1 MKKLQVT
8 SYKLRVT
15 SYKRFTSHLKSLTSY
30 LIPLIAFCFLPF
42 ALFAQHKPMQPK
54 PAQNKPTHNKP
65 MVDLN
70 ESRAVYFGLLFGPT
84 IDWLS
89 PTTNQIERKTATG
102 GVIAGALVEPSL
114 VKERFLYFSTGV
126 VVRYLQGKV
135 TFDNEYTLNDSSRTI
150 NALRHYETAYLTLP
164 TGVKFKTN
172 PVKNCVFTGV
182 TGLYHNFKIT
192 GKQFDSFKLDDDEEY
207 DISTHKKNNTNV
219 ALFAESVY
227 AGLGFEY
234 VIGKSRAFANL
245 EYSCQF
251 NYFNKDAKS
260 SISEERFRGIVHS
273 MHIVFGFLF

>member
-8 SYKLRVT
+8 SYELQVTGYKLRFLP
-15 SYKRFTSHLKSLTSY
+15 S
-30 LIPLIAFCFLPF
+30 AFCFLLFAFCLLPF
-42 ALFAQHKPMQPK
+42 ALFAQHKS
-54 PAQNKPTHNKP
+54 THNKP
-65 MVDLN
+65 TVNLN
-70 ESRAVYFGLLFGPT
+70 ESRAVYFGLFFGPT

-89 PTTNQIERKTATG
+89 PTTNQIERENATG

-114 VKERFLYFSTGV
+114 IKERFLYFSTGV

-135 TFDNEYTLNDSSRTI
+135 NFDNRYMVNGSLTEIKKAIRD
-150 NALRHYETAYLTLP
+150 YETVYLTLP

-192 GKQFDSFKLDDDEEY
+192 GKQFDSFELDDKY
-207 DISTHKKNNTNV
+207 NISTKNDPSDDI

-234 VIGKSRAFANL
+234 VVGKSRAFANL

-251 NYFNKDAKS
+251 NYFNKTAKS
-260 SISEERFRGIVHS
+260 SISNDRFGGIVHS